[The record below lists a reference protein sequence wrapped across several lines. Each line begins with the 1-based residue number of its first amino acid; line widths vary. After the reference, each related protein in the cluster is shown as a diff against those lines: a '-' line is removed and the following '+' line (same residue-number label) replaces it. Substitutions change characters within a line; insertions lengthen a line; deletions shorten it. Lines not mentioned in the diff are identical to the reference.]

1 MPLVSLPL
9 VPGIASVL
17 HSRPLQHPPST
28 LEVNQI
34 GARLSDLMALDSR
47 YQHHLLHYGT
57 VPYRWGSIGQH
68 LFHGTVLQQLGSL
81 TTSVRLALMM
91 DDVCDACATE
101 GLTRV

>member
-1 MPLVSLPL
+1 MKLTSVLDSHLVLIVWRFSTTVCTCSDTQTLLRPLQRPHEVPLVSLLL

-57 VPYRWGSIGQH
+57 VP
-68 LFHGTVLQQLGSL
+68 
-81 TTSVRLALMM
+81 
-91 DDVCDACATE
+91 
-101 GLTRV
+101 